1 MRLFPRRHRT
11 QILVLVFFGTVWIA
25 LVAILLLAPGIYDEI
40 LRSSDPVAEVAF
52 VTTITAMILIV
63 GVGVTRRWRWLFWL
77 ILIAFL
83 AGAVRVPIS
92 VLQLTGVLGTG
103 FPRWYLVLQGFI
115 GLAQVMIGLVMLADY
130 RKAGIWGGLEHTA

>member
-1 MRLFPRRHRT
+1 
-11 QILVLVFFGTVWIA
+11 VLVFFGTVWIA

-103 FPRWYLVLQGFI
+103 FRGGTWSCRVLSGS
-115 GLAQVMIGLVMLADY
+115 L
-130 RKAGIWGGLEHTA
+130 RS